1 MSVTRI
7 AVLDYGAGNFH
18 SLAKA
23 LSPVGDVRIEAGIR
37 SAIRAD
43 LLVLPGVGAFGQ
55 AAQRIETDRAMLRKA
70 LADGLPCIG
79 VCLGMQMLFDS
90 SEEGEGRGVG
100 LIAGNVRRLR
110 ARRLPQM
117 GWNKVEWQARD
128 VDPIARIGAA
138 SRMTMA
144 YFANAFVGEPE
155 DDSQVLAS
163 TTHESDRFAA
173 VVRAG
178 NTVGMQFHPEKSS
191 RAGVKLMQG
200 IAKELLG
207 CK

>member
-1 MSVTRI
+1 MTRI
-7 AVLDYGAGNFH
+7 AVLDYGAGNLH

-23 LSPVGDVRIEAGIR
+23 LAPIGDVRIEAGIP
-37 SAIRAD
+37 SAIMAD

-55 AAQRIETDRAMLRKA
+55 AAQRIDADRGMLRQA

-79 VCLGMQMLFDS
+79 VCLGMQLLFDS
-90 SEEGEGRGVG
+90 SEEGEGRGIG

-117 GWNKVEWQARD
+117 GWNKVEWPARG
-128 VDPIARIGAA
+128 VDPVSRIGAA
-138 SRMTMA
+138 SRMATA
-144 YFANAFVGEPE
+144 YFANAFVGDPE
-155 DDSQVLAS
+155 DDSQVLA
-163 TTHESDRFAA
+163 TATHESDRFAA

-191 RAGVKLMQG
+191 QAGVELMQG